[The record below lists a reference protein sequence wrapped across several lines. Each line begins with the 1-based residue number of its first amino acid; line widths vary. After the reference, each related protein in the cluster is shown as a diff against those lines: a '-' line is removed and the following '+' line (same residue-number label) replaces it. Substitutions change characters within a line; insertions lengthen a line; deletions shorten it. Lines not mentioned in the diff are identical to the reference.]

1 MVAEPQ
7 SLPELNVSG
16 RFDRG
21 RFIPL
26 APDKTQRYYTL
37 KHACFLNIDATNGG
51 CHYVSVRMCE
61 RENRTQ
67 DPLLLQFLFNRYQT
81 IVFVHSLPSTQPT
94 QFEKG
99 HA

>member
-1 MVAEPQ
+1 MFRKDPTEAVLFLQ
-7 SLPELNVSG
+7 HLTRHKG
-16 RFDRG
+16 
-21 RFIPL
+21 
-26 APDKTQRYYTL
+26 TYTL

-67 DPLLLQFLFNRYQT
+67 DPLLLQFIFNRYQT
-81 IVFVHSLPSTQPT
+81 IVFVHSLPSSHPA